1 MVRRLF
7 LTWNPA
13 VSSNWVTN
21 FWVGFAYCVSTTRG
35 VPPAPTLSGTIA
47 TCKRWHVVASGN
59 TCDIIEAQYGI
70 THRQFLTWNP
80 AVSSNCGTN
89 FWVGY
94 AYCVGLTAAPTTTS
108 SSSRSSSSSKRSS
121 TATPVT
127 TGAPGPIMTDMPSNC
142 NGWHL
147 IGTGD
152 NCDSVASR
160 YGLTRA
166 QFIAMNPS
174 LSQDCSVGFWSGYA
188 YCVRLGPPV
197 TITTSSSRITST
209 TSSTSSSSSTS
220 WFNSTYSIQHPTTSW
235 SITTPTR
242 ANSTWPPT
250 QTQAG
255 QPSFCNYWHLV
266 RAGEDCRDI
275 IRRYGDEQFMSP
287 IDFYAWNPA
296 VQEDCSGLYIQH
308 WVCVG
313 VDVQEEPVIELPY
326 DETASESTGPTS
338 LPPYTVPTA
347 TPFPTIN
354 PNWEPTPIHGTPPS
368 NCKYYYQAR
377 GNDTC
382 ETVLSEFKG
391 ITRSQFFSWNTVLNN
406 DCNGLWANYYYYC
419 AGAYDAVTVEPSPLA
434 SGTAS
439 NCVMWYQAFDGEPC
453 WAYPALFGTFSMA
466 EFLAWNPSITGPD
479 CGNFTDGYWYCV
491 AVPDTPTTRT
501 APLPTNSWTNGPT
514 TTSSVA
520 TASIT
525 STSSSVPASTTSAA
539 AVSTPQPIQAPM
551 IAGCRRFYFVQPGE
565 GCWAISDA
573 AGISVDD
580 FYVYNPAAAPDC
592 GSMWSQIYVCV
603 GISGP
608 VATFSGMPPL
618 PVPTN

>member
-1 MVRRLF
+1 MMQF

-13 VSSNWVTN
+13 VSSNRVTN

-59 TCDIIEAQYGI
+59 TCDTLEAQYGI
-70 THRQFLTWNP
+70 THSQFLTWNP
-80 AVSSNCGTN
+80 AVSSNCATN
-89 FWVGY
+89 FWAGY

-108 SSSRSSSSSKRSS
+108 S
-121 TATPVT
+121 T
-127 TGAPGPIMTDMPSNC
+127 
-142 NGWHL
+142 
-147 IGTGD
+147 
-152 NCDSVASR
+152 SR

-197 TITTSSSRITST
+197 TITTSSSSLRTTSTTST
-209 TSSTSSSSSTS
+209 TSSTSTS

-235 SITTPTR
+235 SIATPTR
-242 ANSTWPPT
+242 ANNTWPPT

-275 IRRYGDEQFMSP
+275 IRRYADEQFMNP

-296 VQEDCSGLYIQH
+296 VQEDCSGLYIKH

-313 VDVQEEPVIELPY
+313 VDVQEEPLIELPY
-326 DETASESTGPTS
+326 NETASESAGPTS
-338 LPPYTVPTA
+338 LPPYTIPTA
-347 TPFPTIN
+347 TPLPTIN

-382 ETVLSEFKG
+382 ETVLAEFKG
-391 ITRSQFFSWNTVLNN
+391 ITPSEFFSWNTVLNN
-406 DCNGLWANYYYYC
+406 DCNGLWANYYYC
-419 AGAYDAVTVEPSPLA
+419 AGAYDAEEEEPLLPWAVTVEPSPLA

-453 WAYPALFGTFSMA
+453 WAYPALFGTFSMS
-466 EFLAWNPSITGPD
+466 EFLAWNPSVTGPD

-501 APLPTNSWTNGPT
+501 APLPTNPWTNGPT
-514 TTSSVA
+514 ATSSVA

-525 STSSSVPASTTSAA
+525 SASSSAPASTTSAA

-580 FYVYNPAAAPDC
+580 FYLYNPAAAPDC
-592 GSMWSQIYVCV
+592 GSMWSQIFVCV

-608 VATFSGMPPL
+608 VATFSKTPPL